1 MFPKNGWY
9 AAIWS
14 KDLTGEPVAR
24 TFLGEAVVLFRG
36 RNGTPARLRIAAAIA
51 RRRCRCGAVEG
62 DHLRCGYHGLKFD
75 AKGQCV
81 SVPGQ
86 DTVPSGARVRA
97 YPVAERYGVVWIWM
111 GDPARADNFKDRRAC
126 PGLPTGLDD

>member
-14 KDLTGEPVAR
+14 KDLTGKPVGR

-36 RNGTPARLRIAAAIA
+36 TNGRPGALEDRCCHRAAPLSL
-51 RRRCRCGAVEG
+51 GTVEG
-62 DHLRCGYHGLKFD
+62 DHLRCGYHGLTFD
-75 AKGQCV
+75 TKGQCI

-97 YPVAERYGVVWIWM
+97 YPVAERYNVVWIWM
-111 GDPARADNFKDRRAC
+111 GDPARADD
-126 PGLPTGLDD
+126 